1 MDLEALRQGKRLL
14 GGEGVVERGDAVGV
28 EVVHHQHDGLGVG
41 IVHGQQPFDL
51 VGPVDLGALGLG
63 VGAPPAA
70 ERFGPDEDRAGAA
83 AEVLVVLFAVLA
95 GRGRDRVS
103 DVVEELIGLLI

>member
-1 MDLEALRQGKRLL
+1 MDLEALRQGERQF
-14 GGEGVVERGDAVGV
+14 GGEGVVERSDAVGV

-41 IVHGQQPFDL
+41 IVHGQQPLNL

-63 VGAPPAA
+63 VGVPPAA

-83 AEVLVVLFAVLA
+83 TALLVVSLRSWPGEA
-95 GRGRDRVS
+95 G
-103 DVVEELIGLLI
+103 IGSPTSSRS